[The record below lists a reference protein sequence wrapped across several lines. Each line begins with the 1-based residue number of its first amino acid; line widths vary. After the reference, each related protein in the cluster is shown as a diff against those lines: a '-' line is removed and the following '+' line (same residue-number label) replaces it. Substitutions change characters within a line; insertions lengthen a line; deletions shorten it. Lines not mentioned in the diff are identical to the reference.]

1 MENQKALTL
10 AERGARGGEARTAK
24 LSSKKRSEIA
34 RQAAE
39 SRWSHGI
46 LKATHAGDFNIGNK
60 VISAAVLENGKRVLT
75 QESFLQAIGRARKAK
90 AGTGS
95 TALIDGLPPFLQ
107 ADYLKPFISEEL
119 SESTT
124 PILFRNKKGGRA
136 FGYDAELLPM
146 VCEVYLKLRD
156 TIHAEAARRKEP
168 VKLPRQ
174 SEHIILACD
183 ILMRGLARVGIVA
196 LVDEATGYQEVRDR
210 QALQKILD
218 QYIGKELAKWAERF
232 PSSFYEQIFRLRG
245 WEYDSDSSKRPMA
258 MAKVTID
265 LVYDRIGPGLTHELK
280 QKEVERREA
289 QGGKRHLHRWLTPDI
304 GHPALKQHLDGLTFL
319 AKSFRDGDWVGFHQA
334 VDRAAPKYNRSLLLP
349 FPDDD
354 IKPARQDATGD
365 SRATLPL

>member
-1 MENQKALTL
+1 MADELALSHV
-10 AERGARGGEARTAK
+10 ERGAKGGEARAAK
-24 LSSKKRSEIA
+24 LTHEQKSEIA
-34 RQAAE
+34 RRAAE
-39 SRWSHGI
+39 SRWSSGI
-46 LKATHAGDFNIGNK
+46 LKATHTGDFKIDDK
-60 VISAAVLENGKRVLT
+60 QIFAAVLENGKRVLT
-75 QESFLQAIGRARKAK
+75 QESFLHAIGRARKAK

-95 TALIDGLPPFLQ
+95 TALVDGLPPFLQ
-107 ADYLKPFISEEL
+107 AEHLKPFISEEL
-119 SESTT
+119 RQSTT
-124 PILFRNKKGGRA
+124 PILFRNLKGGRA

-156 TIHAEAARRKEP
+156 ASIAQAAKTNTP

-174 SEHIILACD
+174 YDHIIAACD

-218 QYIGKELAKWAERF
+218 QYIGRELAKWAERF
-232 PSSFYEQIFRLRG
+232 EPSFYEQIFRLRG

-280 QKEVERREA
+280 LKELERRQT
-289 QGGKRHLHRWLTPDI
+289 QGGKRHLHRWLTPEI
-304 GHPALKQHLDGLTFL
+304 GHPALKAHLDGLTFL
-319 AKSFRDGDWVGFHQA
+319 AKTFSDGDWKGFHIA
-334 VDRAAPKYNRSLLLP
+334 VDRAAPRYNHSLLLP

-354 IKPARQDATGD
+354 VKPVVPDLSA
-365 SRATLPL
+365 